1 MAANFATQTLT
12 RTSTISLTLVIQ
24 AVVFLAIVGLVIWT
38 VLMTPYGNVHDP
50 FHALR
55 HALYIIPCH

>member
-1 MAANFATQTLT
+1 MASNFITQTLT
-12 RTSTISLTLVIQ
+12 RTTTVSLTLVIQ
-24 AVVFLAIVGLVIWT
+24 AIVFLAIVGLTIWAL
-38 VLMTPYGNVHDP
+38 LMTPYGNVHDP